1 MANNVLNFT
10 INLGGTAYTGIAQ
23 IDRALN
29 SVNVNAN
36 KTDTLL
42 GNINNAAFKFNNILQ
57 TAQTIVDKV
66 SGSIGKMIEVG
77 STNEMQKMDMT
88 TLFRGNAE
96 AADEMFKKIS
106 QYGKETV

>member
-29 SVNVNAN
+29 SVNANAK

-42 GNINNAAFKFNNILQ
+42 GNINNAAFKFNNIFQ
-57 TAQTIVDKV
+57 TAQTISREHQRDAKDGHDYAVQRQC
-66 SGSIGKMIEVG
+66 GGG
-77 STNEMQKMDMT
+77 
-88 TLFRGNAE
+88 G
-96 AADEMFKKIS
+96 
-106 QYGKETV
+106 